1 MDDGSA
7 IRLTHSAF
15 RYDGDEDYAAFLI
28 PFICGALEGGE
39 YVAVAT
45 TPGRTALLRWRLGPD
60 ATRVRFLDPAGWYAR
75 PVRAIS
81 VWAHLLRTHPGAHLI
96 NDNPDGADAWTRC
109 DSALNAALAG
119 LAGHV
124 LCPHDRDHAAT
135 ARRTHRV
142 LHDDGWHVSDE
153 YVEPEQLLTALPEP
167 PYPVTGDP
175 VLSLPVEDTVAD
187 LRSLV
192 RGTANA
198 EGWLDPDGVD
208 ALVLAVSELTTNAI
222 RYGGVS
228 RELRLWLMPDA
239 VVGEVTDD
247 GSDPPGPLAGYLP
260 PTPGEIGGMGMW
272 LVSQGCDAFTIRGVA
287 GRTHARFAIRR

>member
-1 MDDGSA
+1 MDDGSTT
-7 IRLTHSAF
+7 RLTHSAYL
-15 RYDGDEDYAAFLI
+15 YDGDDDYAAFLI
-28 PFICGALEGGE
+28 PFICSALDGGE

-45 TPGRTALLRWRLGPD
+45 TPGRTALIRRRLGPD
-60 ATRVRFLDPAGWYAR
+60 ATRVRFLDPAEWYVR

-96 NDNPDGADAWTRC
+96 NENPDPADGWTRC
-109 DSALNAALAG
+109 DSALNTALADF
-119 LAGHV
+119 AGHV
-124 LCPHDRDHAAT
+124 LCPHSRDDEAM

-153 YVEPEQLLTALPEP
+153 YVEPEKLLTLLPEA

-175 VLSLPVEDTVAD
+175 RLSVPVEDTVAE

-192 RGTANA
+192 RGTASG
-198 EGWLDPDGVD
+198 EGWLGPDGVD

-222 RYGGVS
+222 RYGGVH
-228 RELRLWLMPDA
+228 RELRLWLKPDA

-247 GSDPPGPLAGYLP
+247 GPDPPGPLAGYLP

-272 LVSQGCDAFTIRGVA
+272 LVAQVCDAFTMRGVD
-287 GRTHARFAIRR
+287 GQTRARFAILR